1 MKNLSQRSRQ
11 RGLTL
16 IEILVATLVLAI
28 GLLGIAAMQLRG
40 LQYNHDSHIRSQVAI
55 LAAGMADRMRNA
67 SDPSA
72 YTSDFTLQA
81 TEPTGC
87 VIASTVAT
95 QELACWYREVWKSL
109 PPRSQAIISLSGTE
123 YTISLQPYDRTQ
135 DALGPLI
142 SYSFSL

>member
-1 MKNLSQRSRQ
+1 MKKQFHRSRQ

-40 LQYNHDSHIRSQVAI
+40 LQYNHDSHIRSQIAI
-55 LAAGMADRMRNA
+55 LASGMADRMRNA
-67 SDPSA
+67 SDASA

-87 VIASTVAT
+87 IIASTVAS
-95 QELACWYREVWKSL
+95 QELACWYREIWKTL
-109 PPRSQAIISLSGTE
+109 PPRSKAIISLTGSE

-135 DALGPLI
+135 DALGPSI
-142 SYSFSL
+142 TYSFSL